1 MVSAPKPNGRVR
13 NKKLSPGMTV
23 RAFDNGYWYAAE
35 LREFANRMKIPFAS
49 KLRKDQLEAAIRRL
63 LFADGPKVEAISVTP
78 KQGPRD
84 VDRGLHL
91 DLLVI
96 HYTSNKQTKLFIER
110 EAAKIQPGFKRA
122 SGTRYLLNRWREEQ
136 IAAGRRITYRDL
148 ILQAIAL
155 NESKRG
161 PLRVKHARYINF
173 ISDYMADNNGAA
185 HDDAVR
191 AWHEIKAMDAPK
203 TYAAWV
209 RLSRRQSNGKSRLRR
224 ARRPLLAH
232 TRNWQ
237 GSCITSTFR
246 SRWKASI

>member
-1 MVSAPKPNGRVR
+1 MAGAPKPNGPAR
-13 NKKLSPGMTV
+13 KCKLSLGMSL

-35 LREFANRMKIPFAS
+35 LREFAMNVRIPFAS
-49 KLRKDQLEAAIRRL
+49 KLRKDQLETAIKNL
-63 LFADGPKVEAISVTP
+63 LFADGAKVETISVTP

-91 DLLVI
+91 DLPVI
-96 HYTSNKQTKLFIER
+96 HYTSNKETKLFIER
-110 EAAKIQPGFKRA
+110 EAAKIQPGFNRA

-136 IAAGRRITYRDL
+136 IAAGCRITYRDL
-148 ILQAIAL
+148 VLRAIAL

-161 PLRVKHARYINF
+161 PLRVEHGRYINF

-191 AWHEIKAMDAPK
+191 AWHEVKAMDAPK

-209 RLSRRQSNGKSRLRR
+209 RV
-224 ARRPLLAH
+224 ARR
-232 TRNWQ
+232 
-237 GSCITSTFR
+237 R
-246 SRWKASI
+246 SPS